1 MTLKHHGAYGAICM
15 DDGQLKPGVP
25 PRPSHKW
32 MWSPDVWGWPEFYN
46 LPELFGIVTVV
57 SGWNPA
63 YDPASGP
70 PPDTETLMGHDLDF
84 LGGAKFGTR
93 GLSLS
98 VFAGPLPTKRDGQG
112 NLRSAWSGGAV
123 ARPNCGNSYHAS
135 FWSGVSGV
143 GPLHVANG
151 DNMNNGVSV
160 SVPPGEELPKPVWGM
175 VTTFRPDR
183 LRPGWSTY
191 GIDPTTEV
199 IDRSESGI
207 NRIRH
212 ATFSLSVE
220 ADRRDPYFTDCDFD
234 FVSGYT
240 QNVTGT
246 TEVSA
251 SLHENMPWAA
261 FGLALY

>member
-1 MTLKHHGAYGAICM
+1 MSDGVKHHGAHGAICF
-15 DDGQLKPGVP
+15 DDGQR
-25 PRPSHKW
+25 RPHRW
-32 MWSPDVWGWPEFYN
+32 NYERWQWPEN
-46 LPELFGIVTVV
+46 LPALFGIVTVV
-57 SGWNPA
+57 TGWNPP

-70 PPDTETLMGHDLDF
+70 PPDTQTLMGHYLDF
-84 LGGAKFGTR
+84 LGGAKFDNTGQ

-98 VFAGPLPTKRDGQG
+98 VFAGPLPTDRDGQG
-112 NLRSAWSGGAV
+112 SLRPAWAGGAV
-123 ARPNCGNSYHAS
+123 ARPNCGNSYHLS
-135 FWSGVSGV
+135 VWSGVSAV
-143 GPLHVANG
+143 GPLCVAGG

-160 SVPPGEELPKPVWGM
+160 SVPPGEELPQAVWGM
-175 VTTFRPDR
+175 ITTFRPDR

-191 GIDPTTEV
+191 GIDPTNEV
-199 IDRSESGI
+199 IDSSESGI

-212 ATFSLSVE
+212 DTFSLSVE

-240 QNVTGT
+240 QTITDT

-251 SLHENMPWAA
+251 TLHENMPWTA